1 MLLVTVVFLGTNYGE
16 ILSRYFKDGEEYL
29 KSVNETNHLSGEY
42 HQEVTGLF
50 SLTADY
56 FQDLKAIYGFDYHM
70 AQRLRSRHSEKEITV
85 RH

>member
-50 SLTADY
+50 SLTAYY
-56 FQDLKAIYGFDYHM
+56 F
-70 AQRLRSRHSEKEITV
+70 
-85 RH
+85 

>member
-1 MLLVTVVFLGTNYGE
+1 MFFLGTNYGE
-16 ILSRYFKDGEEYL
+16 ILSRYFNEGEEYL

-56 FQDLKAIYGFDYHM
+56 CLKFTELWEVIICRAIRSSE
-70 AQRLRSRHSEKEITV
+70 RLLYNDIK
-85 RH
+85 